1 MSKPQYS
8 RIVLKLSG
16 EVMMG
21 DLDFGVDIDYMR
33 RFAAE
38 LVELSKQGVEILVE
52 VGGGNIYRWRS
63 AGEGM
68 QRNTG
73 DMMGMLGSVMT
84 ALNFRDVINEI
95 HAAEALS
102 QIYMPYAIDYYT
114 PKKADEYLQN
124 GKIVVM
130 GGGSGQQFFTTD
142 FGAAVHA
149 SHVGAE
155 ILLKATN
162 VDGVY
167 DKDPSE
173 FEDAQKYEKVS
184 YSEALEKKLTVMDMP
199 AFALLR
205 DAHIP
210 VMVFDVR
217 EEGSITKAVMG
228 ENIGTIVS

>member
-1 MSKPQYS
+1 MSQPKYS
-8 RIVLKLSG
+8 RITLKLSG

-21 DLDFGVDIDYMR
+21 DLEFGVDIDYMR
-33 RFAAE
+33 TFAHE
-38 LVELSKQGVEILVE
+38 LIELSKQGVEILVE

-68 QRNTG
+68 QRNTA

-84 ALNFRDVINEI
+84 ALNFRDVINKTYQ
-95 HAAEALS
+95 AEALS
-102 QIYMPYAIDYYT
+102 QLYMPYAIPYYT
-114 PKKADEYLQN
+114 PKKANELLAEK
-124 GKIVVM
+124 KIVIM

-149 SHVGAE
+149 SHTNAE
-155 ILLKATN
+155 IVLKATN

-167 DKDPSE
+167 DKDPSKHK
-173 FEDAQKYEKVS
+173 DAVKFDEVS
-184 YSEALEKKLTVMDMP
+184 YSEVLEKKLNVMDMS

-205 DAHIP
+205 DTETP

-217 EEGSITKAVMG
+217 EPGNITRAVHG
-228 ENIGTIVS
+228 ENIGTLVK